1 MLGARGSPELIDLH
15 CHILPGLDDGAV
27 DLDDALDMARQAEAD
42 GIATVCATP
51 HIRHDHDVVIGE
63 LAGRIGDLD
72 TELGRR
78 GVGVRVASGGEV
90 AETSLTGLSDEELR
104 DVSLGGGGR
113 WILVEP
119 APGPLGSSL
128 DRAVQLLRERG
139 FRSVIAHPERH
150 AHADLKQHLGA
161 LVELGALV
169 QVTAAMLE
177 HEHAAPVILELA
189 ECGLVHLLGS
199 DAHSSR
205 AGRPVRLSAAFAA
218 LAGVELLRPHLAWL
232 TDEAPRALLDGE
244 ELSPPYAVRI

>member
-1 MLGARGSPELIDLH
+1 VLGARGSPELIDLH
-15 CHILPGLDDGAV
+15 CHILPGLDDGAL
-27 DLDDALDMARQAEAD
+27 DLDDALGMARQAEAD

-63 LAGRIGDLD
+63 LAGRIGDLNA
-72 TELGRR
+72 ELGRR

-104 DVSLGGGGR
+104 DVSLGGGRR

-119 APGPLGSSL
+119 APGPLGPSL
-128 DRAVQLLRERG
+128 EGAVRDLLERG

-150 AHADLKQHLGA
+150 AHRDVKTHLDA
-161 LVELGALV
+161 LVEHGALV

-189 ECGLVHLLGS
+189 ERGLVHLLGS

-205 AGRPVRLSAAFAA
+205 AGRPVRLSAGFAA
-218 LAGVELLRPHLAWL
+218 LAGVEHLRPHLAWL
-232 TDEAPRALLDGE
+232 TEEAPRALLAGE
-244 ELSPPYAVRI
+244 ELTPPYAARP